1 MDNLI
6 ITKKKINNKNIKN
19 KRRNTSY
26 NLEHKTYDFVT
37 EYSHGVPPTKLISE
51 SGI

>member
-6 ITKKKINNKNIKN
+6 ITKKEKINNKNIKN

-26 NLEHKTYDFVT
+26 RFGT
-37 EYSHGVPPTKLISE
+37 
-51 SGI
+51 